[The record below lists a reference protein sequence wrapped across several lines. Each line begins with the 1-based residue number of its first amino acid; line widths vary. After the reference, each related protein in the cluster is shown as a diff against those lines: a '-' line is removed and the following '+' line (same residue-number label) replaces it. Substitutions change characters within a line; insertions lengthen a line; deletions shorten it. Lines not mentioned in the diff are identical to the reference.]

1 MSKITVTTIAGL
13 TSGGDANT
21 VKIESGDAFNVV
33 SGATTLGGDLT
44 VDTSTLKVDSS
55 NNRVGMG
62 TASPSRQVM
71 ISRTIADGSGE
82 LGIVSSDSST
92 TGALGNI
99 HFGNSTDTSLA
110 SIRATADGATDSA
123 KLEFNTEKTGAAIET
138 AMRIDSNGR
147 VTKPLNPSFQAKGG
161 DNNYVTTSPIPFPTV
176 SGSGIS
182 AGAHNIGGHY
192 NASNYT
198 FTAPVAGRYIF
209 HVHLG
214 IVRGSQNGSQMYPTL
229 LVNGSGVAYTYAKL
243 EVAPSAN
250 HYLNCNLT
258 QVVNLAAN
266 DAVKVNFNQSSGG
279 SYYNGTSE
287 SSFMGYLLG

>member
-44 VDTSTLKVDSS
+44 VDTTTLKVDSS

-71 ISRTIADGSGE
+71 ISRSIADGSGE

-92 TGALGNI
+92 SGALGNI

-147 VTKPLNPSFQAKGG
+147 VTMPYQPMCF
-161 DNNYVTTSPIPFPTV
+161 VTRISEQTGISSQSSSPTV
-176 SGSGIS
+176 LVLNTPIFNVG
-182 AGAHNIGGHY
+182 NHY
-192 NASNYT
+192 NDVNGRW
-198 FTAPVAGRYIF
+198 TAPVAGKYEF
-209 HVHLG
+209 SWSYATKTGQAG
-214 IVRGSQNGSQMYPTL
+214 IYRTFLWKNGSILNYTQL
-229 LVNGSGVAYTYAKL
+229 RNDSSGNSSPYNFASRTAIL
-243 EVAPSAN
+243 D
-250 HYLNCNLT
+250 
-258 QVVNLAAN
+258 LAAN
-266 DAVKVNFNQSSGG
+266 DYVILQG
-279 SYYNGTSE
+279 SIDGSPSVWYSDSQLRTV
-287 SSFMGYLLG
+287 LTVRLIA